1 VFDETIFQFTHT
13 SAPSSTPSPS
23 TPPLFPDQFVD
34 AAYTLLLLANH
45 GAGQGCGARL
55 ELLED
60 EPTTLPSADRSPT
73 PAVDH
78 MHGAGHA
85 APDSSSATG
94 PTRSPSPPSPTAASP
109 AVAHVPGSATVTAQA
124 RDTTASPTSE
134 SPPEAEPAQ
143 QPERRI
149 VTRLQQGIRQEKKH
163 TDGTVAWTATRAADP
178 TMIHTEPPDFRL
190 ALSSPHWRTTME
202 DEYSALQK
210 NQTWRLVPPR
220 RGVNIIDCKWV
231 FKIKR
236 KPDGSIDRYKARLVA
251 KGFKQRYGLDY
262 EDTFSPVVK
271 PTTIRLLLSMALTHG
286 WHIRQLDIQN
296 AFLHGVLEEEV
307 FMRQPPCFEDPSY
320 SGYLC
325 RLDKALYGL
334 KQAPR
339 AWHAR
344 LSSVL
349 STLCF
354 TPSTADTSLFIL
366 WRPNITVYLLVYVDD
381 IILVSSTSLA
391 ADRLV

>member
-1 VFDETIFQFTHT
+1 M
-13 SAPSSTPSPS
+13 
-23 TPPLFPDQFVD
+23 LFRS
-34 AAYTLLLLANH
+34 NH
-45 GAGQGCGARL
+45 GAGQGRGARL

-60 EPTTLPSADRSPT
+60 EPVTPPRDERSRTPDVDRMH
-73 PAVDH
+73 VDH
-78 MHGAGHA
+78 VHARGHA
-85 APDSSSATG
+85 APDSSSTTG
-94 PTRSPSPPSPTAASP
+94 PTRFLGPASP
-109 AVAHVPGSATVTAQA
+109 AATSPASPAEAEPDQEH
-124 RDTTASPTSE
+124 DTTAMPTSA
-134 SPPEAEPAQ
+134 SPAAAEPAQ
-143 QPERRI
+143 QSERRMI
-149 VTRLQQGIRQEKKH
+149 TRLQRGIRQERKR

-178 TMIHTEPPDFRL
+178 TMLHTEPPDFRS
-190 ALSSPHWRTTME
+190 ALSSPHWRTAME

-296 AFLHGVLEEEV
+296 AFLHGILEEEV
-307 FMRQPPCFEDPSY
+307 FMRQPPGFEDANY

-339 AWHAR
+339 AWHAL

-349 STLCF
+349 GILGF
-354 TPSTADTSLFIL
+354 TPSTA
-366 WRPNITVYLLVYVDD
+366 
-381 IILVSSTSLA
+381 A
-391 ADRLV
+391 